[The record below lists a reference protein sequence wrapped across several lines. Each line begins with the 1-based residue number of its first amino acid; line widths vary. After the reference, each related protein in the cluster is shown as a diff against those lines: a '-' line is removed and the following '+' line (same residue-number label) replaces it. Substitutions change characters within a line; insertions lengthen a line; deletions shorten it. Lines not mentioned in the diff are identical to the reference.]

1 MDGGCSKKLFLKSPR
16 PGVSLG
22 AYTYYTSR
30 EGLALISVHGHST
43 RSDTTDVR
51 YQRFSSDNG
60 ATWSAPE
67 EMATHWQV
75 PGGTLRRSISPGFVD
90 PKTGALLFLSNRGVL
105 PSDNPMEGMK
115 NWTLHY
121 CVSLDGGQSM
131 AVDAPVIQEGP
142 EYNESHP
149 LRGVWRG
156 KNSVMLGDTT
166 MVPIRTRAGKILIPV
181 QITPVGPDGEY
192 YNPGGGYTYHY
203 SAVLIGTWSSDSR
216 ISWDLSEA
224 VEADPAR
231 STRGMLEPTIAEM
244 PDGRILMV
252 MRGSNDRRPEL
263 PGYRWWSVSE
273 DGGWSWSAPEPWKYT
288 DGERFFSPSS
298 CSQLLPHSSGQYY
311 WIGNISKENPVG
323 NRPRY
328 PLVIGVVNPHSL
340 ALERESL
347 CVVDDRGPEDHVN
360 LTLSNFY
367 AREDRVTGE
376 IVIHCTRF
384 LETGEWTSDAYE
396 YRFQP

>member
-1 MDGGCSKKLFLKSPR
+1 MDNRCKRRLFLKSPR
-16 PGVSLG
+16 AGVSVS
-22 AYTYYTSR
+22 AYTYYTRR
-30 EGLALISVHGHST
+30 EGLALTRVDGHST
-43 RSDTTDVR
+43 RSDTTDMLFR
-51 YQRFSSDNG
+51 RHSQDNG
-60 ATWSAPE
+60 ATWSEPE
-67 EMATHWQV
+67 EIATNWPV
-75 PGGTLRRSISPGFVD
+75 PGGTFRRSLSPGFVD
-90 PKTGALLFLSNRGVL
+90 PETGALLFLSNQGVL
-105 PSDNPMEGMK
+105 PSDNPLEGMK

-121 CVSLDGGQSM
+121 CVSLDGGHSM
-131 AVDAPVIQEGP
+131 AVEDPVIEEGA
-142 EYNESHP
+142 EYDESHP

-181 QITPVGPDGEY
+181 QITPIGPDGEY
-192 YNPGGGYTYHY
+192 HNPGGGFTYHY
-203 SAVLIGTWSSDSR
+203 SAVLIGTWSSDHR

-224 VEADPAR
+224 VEGDPAR

-252 MRGSNDRRPEL
+252 LRGSNDRRPEL
-263 PGYRWWSVSE
+263 PGFRWWSVSE
-273 DGGWSWSAPEPWKYT
+273 DGGRQWSAPEPWRYS
-288 DGERFFSPSS
+288 DGEPFFSPSS
-298 CSQLLPHSSGQYY
+298 CSQLIRHSGGRYF
-311 WIGNISKENPVG
+311 WIGNICNDNPVG

-328 PLVIGVVNPHSL
+328 PLVIGEVNPNNL

-347 CVVDDRGPEDHVN
+347 CVLDDRSPADHVN

-384 LETGEWTSDAYE
+384 FAGGEWDGDAYE
-396 YRFQP
+396 YRFKP